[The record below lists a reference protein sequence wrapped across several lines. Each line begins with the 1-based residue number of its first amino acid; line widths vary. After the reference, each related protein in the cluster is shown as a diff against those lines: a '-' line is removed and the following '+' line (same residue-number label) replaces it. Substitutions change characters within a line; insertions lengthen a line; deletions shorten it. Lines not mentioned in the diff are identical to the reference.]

1 MRFLIYIKKIIPEK
15 SNKLFP
21 SFFNIKKA
29 VAFYIHKFY
38 INDYDNWKYVKDLYH
53 MRYIILFS
61 FNKQKKSKIKQIN
74 KMKTV
79 KKILSWK
86 TLSRKS

>member
-1 MRFLIYIKKIIPEK
+1 
-15 SNKLFP
+15 
-21 SFFNIKKA
+21 
-29 VAFYIHKFY
+29 
-38 INDYDNWKYVKDLYH
+38 

-79 KKILSWK
+79 KKILS
-86 TLSRKS
+86 